1 MCCVSHVCCNVCFCR
16 HEARFK
22 QRMLELTDT
31 NNTAYLFLSAANRW
45 LEVRTVRND
54 FMRVFSHIKQGRCK
68 CEIHAYLRL
77 LTLFV
82 LTLSSGGS
90 VFNPLFRCR
99 FLNDDVLWVN
109 VSLRLLCAG
118 LPRSGD
124 RADGSRSLNMELRV
138 RSAFWR
144 PGGPRTHIRAHCEF
158 CLYHLLRH
166 IIFLML
172 EVNLTPVQGCSTLSE
187 LTFWNLLV
195 IARGCTA
202 SLREAPV
209 NKHMWDLAPKPG
221 RFCGNMHL

>member
-1 MCCVSHVCCNVCFCR
+1 MGDVNV
-16 HEARFK
+16 RF
-22 QRMLELTDT
+22 MLIWDSWPS
-31 NNTAYLFLSAANRW
+31 LFWPSPLVGLCSI
-45 LEVRTVRND
+45 L
-54 FMRVFSHIKQGRCK
+54 FSD
-68 CEIHAYLRL
+68 
-77 LTLFV
+77 V
-82 LTLSSGGS
+82 
-90 VFNPLFRCR
+90 V
-99 FLNDDVLWVN
+99 FLNDDALWVN

-144 PGGPRTHIRAHCEF
+144 SGGPRTHIRAHCEF
-158 CLYHLLRH
+158 CLCHLLQH

-172 EVNLTPVQGCSTLSE
+172 EVNSTPVQGCSTLSE

-195 IARGCTA
+195 IAWGCTA